1 MSTTLARPACAAV
14 LLTCLTAGPALAQQ
28 TFDKHTLFT
37 FSGPVAIPGVTLPA
51 GQYVF
56 RVADVPSRSVIQVQ
70 SPDGAKS
77 YAMLLYIRAERLE
90 PPVAPEVRFM
100 ETPAGTTPAIKT
112 MWYPG
117 NRAGWEFVYPK
128 AQARLLAA
136 GTGQPVLTTREEA
149 PPATPAPELARIA
162 PSGET
167 TPVASVPPSAPV
179 GRVLQGEVIYEP
191 APEALEARAS
201 LPKTASATWL
211 VAAAGVLFLV
221 GAALIRRR
229 RAGLA

>member
-1 MSTTLARPACAAV
+1 MSTTLARSACAAV

-28 TFDKHTLFT
+28 TFDKHTRFT
-37 FSGPVAIPGVTLPA
+37 FSGPVTIPGVTLPA

-70 SPDGAKS
+70 SADGTKS
-77 YAMLLYIRAERLE
+77 YAMLLYVRAERLE

-100 ETPAGTTPAIKT
+100 ETPAGTTPAVKT

-117 NRAGWEFVYPK
+117 DRAGWEFVYPK

-149 PPATPAPELARIA
+149 PAATPAPKLARIA
-162 PSGET
+162 PSGEET
-167 TPVASVPPSAPV
+167 RVAPVWPPAPV
-179 GRVLQGEVIYEP
+179 GTVLRGEVVFEP
-191 APEALEARAS
+191 ALRAS
-201 LPKTASATWL
+201 LPNTASATWL
-211 VAAAGVLFLV
+211 VAGAGAAFLV

-229 RAGLA
+229 RAGIA